1 MNIGFFQRASRR
13 RSYGLL
19 PRWFEA
25 QPFQR
30 QIVVAALVL
39 DPLGFASD
47 LLAPEFGV
55 EPTLGG
61 VYGLVAASL
70 PLSLLVM
77 REANAQ

>member
-1 MNIGFFQRASRR
+1 MT
-13 RSYGLL
+13 LL

-30 QIVVAALVL
+30 QILIAALVL
-39 DPLGFASD
+39 DPLGFVGGY
-47 LLAPEFGV
+47 LLAPEFGI
-55 EPTLGG
+55 EPILGG

-77 REANAQ
+77 REASGQ

>member
-1 MNIGFFQRASRR
+1 MS
-13 RSYGLL
+13 LL

-25 QPFQR
+25 QPLQR
-30 QIVVAALVL
+30 RIIVAALVL
-39 DPLGFASD
+39 DPVGFAAGY

-55 EPTLGG
+55 DPILGG

-77 REANAQ
+77 REANT